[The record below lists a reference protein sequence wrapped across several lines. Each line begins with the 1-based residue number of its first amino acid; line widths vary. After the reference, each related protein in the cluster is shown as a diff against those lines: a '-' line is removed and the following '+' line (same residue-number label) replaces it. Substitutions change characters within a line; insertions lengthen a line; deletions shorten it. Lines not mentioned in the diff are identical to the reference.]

1 MSRSLSSREKR
12 LLGGC
17 ITVLLISASAIIGKE
32 FLDRRL
38 AVETKIAALNAEIK
52 ENEAW
57 LADRAFQ
64 EKRRGWLDANM
75 PITDSL
81 NRSGGELLEELQ
93 NQALDLGLKDQRPP
107 QLNEPTKNA
116 NYQEVSVTLNVRGD
130 QAVALDWLA
139 MLQSPE
145 YFQVIKNLHVDPD
158 GKAKEKTPQAFITF
172 TLARWFKPEG
182 S

>member
-1 MSRSLSSREKR
+1 MSRTMTSREKR

-17 ITVLLISASAIIGKE
+17 IAVLTISASAIIGKE
-32 FLDRRL
+32 FLDRRA
-38 AVETKIAALNAEIK
+38 AVETKIAALKSEK
-52 ENEAW
+52 QENDAW

-64 EKRRGWLDANM
+64 EKRRAWLEANM
-75 PITDSL
+75 PATDSL
-81 NRSGGELLEELQ
+81 NRAGGELLEELQ

-130 QAVALDWLA
+130 QAVALDWMA

-145 YFQVIKNLHVDPD
+145 YFQVIKNLHIDPD

>member
-17 ITVLLISASAIIGKE
+17 VAVLLISGTAIVAKE
-32 FLDRRL
+32 FLDRRA
-38 AVETKIAALNAEIK
+38 AVEVKINALKAEK
-52 ENEAW
+52 QENEAW

-64 EKRRGWLDANM
+64 EKRLGWLDANM
-75 PITDSL
+75 PSTDSL
-81 NRSGGELLEELQ
+81 NRAGGELLEELQ
-93 NQALDLGLKDQRPP
+93 TQALDLGMKSIRPP

-116 NYQEVSVTLNVRGD
+116 HYQEVSVTMSLRGE
-130 QAVALDWLA
+130 QSLALDWLA
-139 MLQSPE
+139 MMQSPE
-145 YFQVIKNLHVDPD
+145 YFQVIKTIHIDPD
-158 GKAKEKTPQAFITF
+158 GRAKEKTPQAFVTF